1 MTDPA
6 VAYAPDANYEAY
18 DLGVEMDIFLKA
30 HDGSDFLGL
39 VWPGVTVYPGEYI
52 LTGAQRRDILTI
64 FYRLVQREDPGI
76 LDAYVHYLLQQG
88 HWPGHRWCL
97 DRHE

>member
-30 HDGSDFLGL
+30 DNGSDFLGL
-39 VWPGVTVYPGEYI
+39 VWPGVTVYPGEYR
-52 LTGAQRRDILTI
+52 LTAAKERKMLIVLS
-64 FYRLVQREDPGI
+64 RLVQREDSGV

-88 HWPGHRWCL
+88 YWPGHRWCL